1 MLGFAWPR
9 GFAAALVMADRSGRT
24 APDTEEGTM
33 PSRSSKLAVPLL
45 LAVAIAHAG
54 CADAPTAAPEAN
66 APILKKGGGGSK
78 PGGDDTGLAV
88 TLTGTLGGTE
98 QTVSG
103 RNDARTLA
111 IKGDY
116 TLTLDVNLDSLV
128 CGDLP
133 GRIPDEPGLVA
144 FVQQSTSAVGALDIA
159 YDKTAPDPGRVDSW
173 TTTIDGL
180 DYKVQFFRWASS
192 DLTEGADGTVVQY
205 RGGSIE
211 VFKKQGGK
219 YVSREQCF
227 GEFVD
232 YDLTVR

>member
-1 MLGFAWPR
+1 
-9 GFAAALVMADRSGRT
+9 
-24 APDTEEGTM
+24 M
-33 PSRSSKLAVPLL
+33 PSRSSLLIVPLL
-45 LAVAIAHAG
+45 LAVAVAQTG
-54 CADAPTAAPEAN
+54 CADAPTAAPDVD
-66 APILKKGGGGSK
+66 APSLKKGGNGGG
-78 PGGDDTGLAV
+78 GGDDAGLAA
-88 TLTGTLGGTE
+88 TLSGTLSGAE
-98 QTVSG
+98 QAVSG

-116 TLTLDVNLDSLV
+116 TLTLNVDLANLE

-144 FVQQSTSAVGALDIA
+144 FVQEHTQSTPTVGALDIA

-192 DLTEGADGTVVQY
+192 DLTDGADGTVVQY

-219 YVSREQCF
+219 YVSREQCLD
-227 GEFVD
+227 GDFVN
-232 YDLTVR
+232 YTLTVR

>member
-1 MLGFAWPR
+1 
-9 GFAAALVMADRSGRT
+9 
-24 APDTEEGTM
+24 M
-33 PSRSSKLAVPLL
+33 PSRSSMLTLPLL
-45 LAVAIAHAG
+45 VAVAIAHTG
-54 CADAPTAAPEAN
+54 CSDAPTAALDIN
-66 APILKKGGGGSK
+66 APSLKKGGGGNGG
-78 PGGDDTGLAV
+78 GGDDTGLAV
-88 TLTGTLGGTE
+88 TLSGTLSGAE
-98 QTVSG
+98 QAVSG

-116 TLTLDVNLDSLV
+116 TLTLNVNLENLV

-144 FVQQSTSAVGALDIA
+144 FVQQSTPAVGALDIA
-159 YDKTAPDPGRVDSW
+159 YDKTAPDAGRVDSW

-180 DYKVQFFRWASS
+180 DYKVQFFRWVSS

-232 YDLTVR
+232 YDLAVR

>member
-1 MLGFAWPR
+1 ML
-9 GFAAALVMADRSGRT
+9 ALVTVLAACAEGPTSAPDVT
-24 APDTEEGTM
+24 AP
-33 PSRSSKLAVPLL
+33 S
-45 LAVAIAHAG
+45 
-54 CADAPTAAPEAN
+54 
-66 APILKKGGGGSK
+66 LKKGGNDKG
-78 PGGDDTGLAV
+78 GGDETGLAV
-88 TLTGTLGGTE
+88 TLSGTLTGAE

-116 TLTLDVNLDSLV
+116 TLTLDLDLANLE
-128 CGDLP
+128 CKDLP

-144 FVQQSTSAVGALDIA
+144 FVQQHTPAVGALDIA
-159 YDKTAPDPGRVDSW
+159 YDKTAPDQGVDSW
-173 TTTIDGL
+173 TTTIGGL
-180 DYKVQFFRWASS
+180 DYKVQVFRWVSS
-192 DLTEGADGTVVQY
+192 ELTEGADGTVVQY

-219 YVSREQCF
+219 YLSREQCF